1 MMRWQF
7 LIDASPTALAP
18 PFSPKM
24 LSYSMVSMLA
34 AGLSVLVSWP
44 QNDLIT
50 HILLSN
56 KPSVFFN
63 TSIVVLLAN
72 AYVNLCTGRGEVVES
87 TVPDKLALKDVVTL
101 EEQFSFISY
110 TSVAFILNAL
120 LYLLFHLPIM
130 ILAAGLSQVPA
141 PIFARTWLIIFIL
154 CFFIFLRTVN
164 AAHLIGELMLGA
176 VQLVTTS

>member
-87 TVPDKLALKDVVTL
+87 TVPDKLALKD
-101 EEQFSFISY
+101 QKK
-110 TSVAFILNAL
+110 AAKL
-120 LYLLFHLPIM
+120 LYAAYVNGFQGDPVFMKTLVGILL
-130 ILAAGLSQVPA
+130 AENQNEKAK
-141 PIFARTWLIIFIL
+141 
-154 CFFIFLRTVN
+154 
-164 AAHLIGELMLGA
+164 A
-176 VQLVTTS
+176 VLEKLLTTYDTFDGRAEAQKLLESM